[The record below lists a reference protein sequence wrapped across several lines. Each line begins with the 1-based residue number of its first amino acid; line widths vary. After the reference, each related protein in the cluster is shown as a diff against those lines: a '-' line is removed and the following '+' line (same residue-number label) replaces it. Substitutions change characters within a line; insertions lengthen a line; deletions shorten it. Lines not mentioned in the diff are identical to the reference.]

1 MSTVRS
7 MKVDELTTRALT
19 VDPTEPISRAIGL
32 LKGSNA
38 YEAFAVEKNQ
48 VVGMVTIRDILRV
61 KDITT
66 SKISTVM
73 THVPQLIKDETVSKA
88 ARMMTDHRIR
98 AIPIV
103 ESGKLAGQVTAAS
116 ICDQLSR
123 QGTLNLTAATIMT
136 PDPISLREDDLVSKA
151 RTLMVQK
158 SIDHLPVLR
167 KQEIAGIVTSDAIVF
182 RMTPPERIARESIVA
197 EEQKRLSLRVSGM
210 MATEPAISAPDA
222 DVCRVIEQIR
232 KRESTYSLVALWG
245 ELQGIITYGDCVKLL
260 AEPREESLPIS
271 IVGLP
276 EDPFEA
282 EAAKAKFETVVKRLA
297 RSLPDILEAR
307 SVIKTSERT
316 GHRRRYEVK
325 VELITPKKTMFYGLS
340 GWSLP
345 EVFDELSERM
355 KRVTTKKPKP
365 RRDRRER

>member
-1 MSTVRS
+1 MSIVRS
-7 MKVDELTTRALT
+7 MKVAELLTKALT
-19 VDPTEPISRAIGL
+19 VDPTEPVSKVIGL
-32 LKGSNA
+32 LERMKS
-38 YEAFAVEKNQ
+38 YEAFAIENNQ
-48 VVGMVTIRDILRV
+48 VVGLVTIRDILRV
-61 KDITT
+61 RDITI
-66 SKISTVM
+66 SKASTVM
-73 THVPQLIKDETVSKA
+73 THVPHLTEDETVSKA
-88 ARMMTDHRIR
+88 ARLMTEHRIR

-123 QGTLNLTAATIMT
+123 QGTLNLTAAAIMT
-136 PDPISLREDDLVSKA
+136 PNPISLREDDLVSKA

-167 KQEIAGIVTSDAIVF
+167 LREIAGIVTSDAIVF
-182 RMTPPERIARESIVA
+182 RMTPPERIAWESIVA
-197 EEQKRLSLRVSGM
+197 EEQRRLNLRVSGM
-210 MATEPAISAPDA
+210 MAREPAISTPDA
-222 DVCRVIEQIR
+222 DVCKVIEQIG
-232 KRESTYSLVALWG
+232 KRGTTYSLVALWG
-245 ELQGIITYGDCVKLL
+245 ELQGIVTYRDCMKLL

-282 EAAKAKFETVVKRLA
+282 EAAKAKFETVVKRLS

-340 GWSLP
+340 GWNLP

-355 KRVTTKKPKP
+355 KRVTTKPKP
-365 RRDRRER
+365 RKDRRER